1 MKKIALT
8 LGLLA
13 GATAAYSQ
21 GTLNWSDY
29 QTGTYSITVWSTPTS
44 PSVNNLGNSA
54 IDTPAGNAVYTG
66 VPTGP
71 GFEAGLYVG
80 ATPAAVTTAIL
91 SGLPVATSA
100 MQAGGGWDYSGSE
113 TATVPFA
120 PGANVYVAI
129 GAWSTTTGNPTSYA
143 TALAAGDNVGF
154 SVTSTSTLEVGGTP
168 SVGTPIIPSTL
179 TGSGITDFTVGP
191 VPEPSTIALG
201 VMGASAFLMRL
212 RRK

>member
-1 MKKIALT
+1 MQQRLTRKVRSTGRTTRRAPIPSLCGQHPPALQSIT
-8 LGLLA
+8 SATPPLILRLGLL
-13 GATAAYSQ
+13 S
-21 GTLNWSDY
+21 TLALRRD
-29 QTGTYSITVWSTPTS
+29 
-44 PSVNNLGNSA
+44 LA
-54 IDTPAGNAVYTG
+54 
-66 VPTGP
+66 
-71 GFEAGLYVG
+71 FEAGLYVG
-80 ATPAAVTTAIL
+80 STPSAVTTAIL
-91 SGLPVATSA
+91 SGSPVATSA
-100 MQAGGGWDYSGSE
+100 MQAGGGWDYSGTE

-129 GAWSTTTGNPTSYA
+129 AAWSTTTGNPTSYA
-143 TALAAGDNVGF
+143 TALAAGDNVGY
-154 SVTSTSTLEVGGTP
+154 SIVSTSTLEVGGTP